1 MTDSGALLSL
11 APWSAVRQWW
21 RALGLS
27 CRIVFSFI
35 VLVYLV
41 ELLPLSVGSFCLGP
55 SSLSVASVLLSTF
68 SHANLLHIVVNMAA
82 WLSLAWRL
90 EQQFGSGPLLIFV
103 VTLAAV
109 TQVWTLTTLAVLGTL
124 VAPQYWHTCTVG
136 FSGVLFGLLTFEAY
150 IGEGSTIA
158 LCGQAVPRKLY
169 PWLVLLLVSL
179 LFPSSSFICHL
190 GGVLCGIAMAT
201 WVASHPPSCTPCCGW
216 MASLPSYCEGAS
228 PSARP
233 FPAPGMAIKE
243 STFAPTAP
251 SSTTGTSTVFVPFSG
266 RGHTLRNDGSIV

>member
-1 MTDSGALLSL
+1 MTDSGATLPL
-11 APWSAVRQWW
+11 APWGAVRQWW
-21 RALGLS
+21 RTLGLS
-27 CRIVFSFI
+27 CRIVFSFV

-41 ELLPLSVGSFCLGP
+41 ELLPPMLSVGSFCLGP

-109 TQVWTLTTLAVLGTL
+109 TQVWTLTTLAALGTL
-124 VAPQYWHTCTVG
+124 VAPQYWNTCTIG
-136 FSGVLFGLLTFEAY
+136 FSVVLFGLLALESHA
-150 IGEGSTIA
+150 GEGPSIT

-190 GGVLCGIAMAT
+190 GGVLCGIVMAT

-216 MASLPSYCEGAS
+216 IASLPSYCEGAS
-228 PSARP
+228 PSTRP
-233 FPAPGMAIKE
+233 FSAPAVTSPKSPE
-243 STFAPTAP
+243 SSAAEPIPNAEE
-251 SSTTGTSTVFVPFSG
+251 SLV
-266 RGHTLRNDGSIV
+266 